1 MSNYTPVTNFTAK
14 DAMPSGTAAKKV
26 KGVDFDG
33 EFNAISLM
41 STQKADI
48 ASPTFTGIV
57 TAPIAT
63 LTTITAGSINATSLD
78 LQNNE
83 KIQLG
88 ATDQLEIY
96 VDSTGTNSIIK
107 ETGDGALSLRGNE
120 VTIKNPSGTKAMAF
134 FSQNAAATLYYNGVA
149 KLATTS
155 TGALVSG
162 SMSVTS
168 ALYADSILMP
178 DNKVVSL
185 GTYGD
190 FNMVHNGTDT
200 VFTSGTGILKYTSDT
215 AGSAA
220 TVFQID
226 NTNTDIVSG
235 CFIEFKDSLGYTPPR
250 VGALGPTLL
259 TLVNGVTRTE
269 VKATGL
275 EVTGN
280 VTATGNLEAVGITAT
295 GNVDMPD
302 DAKVLLGDDDDLRL
316 YHDGSDSYITDV
328 GTGSLKLLTTQLH
341 VKNPADDEFIIKG
354 TADGGVDLYHN
365 NAKKLETTAGGV
377 DITGTATATTAFTAP
392 SATFTALAS
401 SGLDVSGETE
411 TNTLVVDKAAGG
423 ILTEFKIGGS
433 VCGAVRTL
441 LSAGA
446 KGLSVGS
453 AGASLK
459 FTPVFS
465 SGKAS
470 VAPFNVTSAQF
481 VNGSVDLGLS
491 SAQWDDIYS
500 VNAVTT
506 SSDRNVKQS
515 IEELT
520 EAETRVAV
528 VCKGLIRKF
537 KWNSAVEKKGVDG
550 ARYHFGVIA
559 QDLQAAFAAEGLDA
573 GDYGLF
579 ISSTFTDDNGV
590 EQTKLGVRYT
600 ELLAFIIGGLV

>member
-57 TAPIAT
+57 TAPIAA

-78 LQNNE
+78 LLDNQ
-83 KIQLG
+83 KIKLG
-88 ATDQLEIY
+88 TGDDLEIY
-96 VDSTGTNSIIK
+96 HDGSNSRITD
-107 ETGDGALSLRGNE
+107 TGDGNLYITGSSNISLLSNASTYG
-120 VTIKNPSGTKAMAF
+120 VFGT
-134 FSQNAAATLYYNGVA
+134 SVDLYYNNSKKFETTNTG
-149 KLATTS
+149 ATIS
-155 TGALVSG
+155 GAMNVTGALS
-162 SMSVTS
+162 
-168 ALYADSILMP
+168 ADSILMA

-185 GTYGD
+185 GSFGD

-354 TADGGVDLYHN
+354 IADGGVDLYHN

>member
-41 STQKADI
+41 STEKADI

-96 VDSTGTNSIIK
+96 VDSAGNNSIIK

-185 GTYGD
+185 GTFGD

-280 VTATGNLEAVGITAT
+280 VTATGVTAT
-295 GNVDMPD
+295 D
-302 DAKVLLGDDDDLRL
+302 
-316 YHDGSDSYITDV
+316 
-328 GTGSLKLLTTQLH
+328 
-341 VKNPADDEFIIKG
+341 
-354 TADGGVDLYHN
+354 
-365 NAKKLETTAGGV
+365 
-377 DITGTATATTAFTAP
+377 
-392 SATFTALAS
+392 
-401 SGLDVSGETE
+401 
-411 TNTLVVDKAAGG
+411 TLVVDKDANG
-423 ILTEFKIGGS
+423 ILTEFKIGSS
-433 VCGAVRTL
+433 VCGAVRAATGTQVL
-441 LSAGA
+441 DIT
-446 KGLSVGS
+446 VGS
-453 AGASLK
+453 ADTSLRYAIAAGGAQGNISPAK
-459 FTPVFS
+459 MS
-465 SGKAS
+465 D
-470 VAPFNVTSAQF
+470 NTSNPA
-481 VNGSVDLGLS
+481 VIDLGRAGS
-491 SAQWDDIYS
+491 NFDNIYAA
-500 VNAVTT
+500 NGTINT
-506 SSDRNVKQS
+506 SDATEKQS

>member
-57 TAPIAT
+57 TAPIAA

-78 LQNNE
+78 LLDNQ
-83 KIQLG
+83 KIKLG
-88 ATDQLEIY
+88 TGDDLEIY
-96 VDSTGTNSIIK
+96 HDGSNSRITD
-107 ETGDGALSLRGNE
+107 TGDGNLYITGSSNISLLSNASTYG
-120 VTIKNPSGTKAMAF
+120 VFGT
-134 FSQNAAATLYYNGVA
+134 SVDLYYNNSKKFETTNTG
-149 KLATTS
+149 ATIS
-155 TGALVSG
+155 GAMNVTGALS
-162 SMSVTS
+162 
-168 ALYADSILMP
+168 ADSILMA

-185 GTYGD
+185 GSFGD